1 MIYTIFF
8 VVGAISL
15 LVVIDFLFFIFAN
28 RTIYGSK
35 FFRILELGVMV
46 LYPAIYLWFIDEAVN
61 DCCYESATF
70 SPPHRLTIY
79 VWVSLVVIAYFFL
92 SYRKRIGG
100 PLLEVLLSVIIVSG
114 FILNIFVGIQ
124 VGEILWAIGCLP
136 IGMLLL
142 RKLIIHQRELV
153 ETFNSKDVAEV
164 PGWQRWCLAL
174 LKSSVFLR
182 FPVLF
187 VLIAPLYVMVTS
199 LLMLFGQKPDS
210 IVRAFTETYHHGFS
224 QLDYLC
230 DNVNCG
236 GHFLCSVA
244 AKGDPGLVK
253 PIRYGERN
261 GDLIIC
267 NRQLLVSNAFEELI
281 QMHFPVFHGWIR
293 RKYNR
298 VGDVVHKHY
307 HFFNKKWVS
316 NLVYVMM
323 KPLEWLFVLVL
334 YFFDHKPEN
343 RIAQQYLRP
352 EDKRGISGTRQV
364 PSA

>member
-8 VVGAISL
+8 LVGAISL

-28 RTIYGSK
+28 RTVYESG
-35 FFRILELGVMV
+35 FFKILEVVVMV
-46 LYPAIYLWFIDEAVN
+46 LYPAIYLWVVDGSVN
-61 DCCYESATF
+61 DCCSPSASF

-79 VWVSLVVIAYFFL
+79 VWVSLVVSAYFFL
-92 SYRKRIGG
+92 SYRKCIGG
-100 PLLEVLLSVIIVSG
+100 PLLEVLLSVILLSG
-114 FILNIFVGIQ
+114 FILNIFVAIQ
-124 VGEILWAIGCLP
+124 VGEILWAVGCLP

-142 RKLIIHQRELV
+142 RKLIILQRELV
-153 ETFNSKDVAEV
+153 ETFNSEDVAE
-164 PGWQRWCLAL
+164 GQDWQRWCLAL
-174 LKSSVFLR
+174 LKFTVLLR

-187 VLIAPLYVMVTS
+187 VLIAPLYVVVSS

-244 AKGDPGLVK
+244 ANGHPNLVK

-261 GDLIIC
+261 GDPIIC

-281 QMHFPVFHGWIR
+281 QVHFPGFHAWVR
-293 RKYNR
+293 NKYNR
-298 VGDVVHKHY
+298 VGDMVHKHY
-307 HFFNKKWVS
+307 HFFNRKWVS
-316 NLVYVMM
+316 NLVYVAM
-323 KPLEWLFVLVL
+323 KPLEWIFVLIL

-343 RIAQQYLRP
+343 RIAQQYLHPDDR
-352 EDKRGISGTRQV
+352 RRLT
-364 PSA
+364 AT

>member
-8 VVGAISL
+8 LFVAISL
-15 LVVIDFLFFIFAN
+15 LVAIDFLFFIFAN
-28 RTIYGSK
+28 RTVYSSK
-35 FFRILELGVMV
+35 FFKILELFVMV
-46 LYPAIYLWFIDEAVN
+46 LYPAIYLGFIDEAVN
-61 DCCYESATF
+61 DCCSESATF
-70 SPPHRLTIY
+70 SPPHRLTLY
-79 VWVSLVVIAYFFL
+79 VWVSLVVIAYLFL
-92 SYRKRIGG
+92 SYRKTIGG
-100 PLLEVLLSVIIVSG
+100 PLLEVLLSVILVSG
-114 FILNIFVGIQ
+114 FILNLFVGIQ
-124 VGEILWAIGCLP
+124 VGEILWAVGCLP

-153 ETFNSKDVAEV
+153 ETFNSKDVTEV
-164 PGWQRWCLAL
+164 PGWQRWCLTL
-174 LKSSVFLR
+174 LKSSVFMR

-187 VLIAPLYVMVTS
+187 VLVAPLYVMVTS

-244 AKGDPGLVK
+244 AKGHFRLVK

-281 QMHFPVFHGWIR
+281 QVHFPGFHEWIR
-293 RKYNR
+293 NQYNR

-307 HFFNKKWVS
+307 HFFNRKWVS
-316 NLVYVMM
+316 DLVYVAM
-323 KPLEWLFVLVL
+323 KPLEWIFVLIL

-343 RIAQQYLRP
+343 RIAQQYLHP
-352 EDKRGISGTRQV
+352 EYRRKL
-364 PSA
+364 SAI